1 MARQMEH
8 IVMIACQDSSF
19 RDHIAK
25 VLPVEGYK
33 IVISETIDDTIK
45 VIERQKIHAAIVE
58 ENLRDRSSI
67 EVLEYRQRF
76 GFSFPLIV
84 ISKEPSVEKAK
95 KVIKLGAFDYYD
107 LASLKDPGIIVQAL
121 KEALSQDVL
130 TDSCEPSVLSKEA
143 SAEPLETEFSPSC
156 FDELVGTSAPMM
168 KLYRLIERVAQADV
182 TVLITGESG
191 TGKELVAQSIHRRS
205 NRRNKAFVP
214 VNCGAIPEEL
224 LESEF
229 FGHEK
234 GAFSGAVRTKIGRFE
249 LANGGSI
256 FLDEIGEMKTS
267 LQVKLLRFLQE
278 RTFERVG
285 GLKTIEV
292 DVRVIAA
299 TNKDLWKAV
308 QEGNFREDLFYRLN
322 VVPIHVPPLRERK
335 EDIPLLA
342 EHFLSIHATASE
354 NGERKRL
361 KPDVI
366 ECFMEY
372 SWPGNVRE
380 LENIIKRLVILS
392 DGEEISIDDLPDRFK
407 QKIKEKAPQ
416 VPLAKLPEEGIDLKK
431 TLEDMERSFIEQALE
446 RTRGV
451 KNQAAKLLGLNRTT
465 LIEKMKKL
473 KMDLSYRSK
482 D

>member
-1 MARQMEH
+1 MIQQSELIILVACGNGNFKEEIARILSGEN
-8 IVMIACQDSSF
+8 F
-19 RDHIAK
+19 
-25 VLPVEGYK
+25 K
-33 IVISETIDDTIK
+33 IVFAETGSEAIK
-45 VIERQKIHAAIVE
+45 VIERQKIHAAILDEFLPDKNSVE
-58 ENLRDRSSI
+58 LLQYCRNSGL
-67 EVLEYRQRF
+67 L
-76 GFSFPLIV
+76 FPVIV
-84 ISKEPSVEKAK
+84 ISRDPSIERAIAVMKSGAYDYLPLTVSEVSA
-95 KVIKLGAFDYYD
+95 VKLIGT
-107 LASLKDPGIIVQAL
+107 L
-121 KEALSQDVL
+121 KEALLRSADVFELQLSPKDL
-130 TDSCEPSVLSKEA
+130 TS
-143 SAEPLETEFSPSC
+143 ETTFEEVKQPHFE
-156 FDELVGTSAPMM
+156 ELIGSSIPMK
-168 KLYRLIERVAQADV
+168 KLYRLIDRVARADV

-191 TGKELVAQSIHRRS
+191 TGKELVAQAIHRRS
-205 NRRNKAFVP
+205 NRKDKPFVP

-234 GAFSGAVRTKIGRFE
+234 GAFSGAIRTKIGRFE

-256 FLDEIGEMKTS
+256 FLDEIGEMKSS

-308 QEGNFREDLFYRLN
+308 QEGTFREDLFYRLN

-335 EDIPLLA
+335 EDIPLLV
-342 EHFLSIHATASE
+342 EHFLIRHALSRDD
-354 NGERKRL
+354 GSKKRVN
-361 KPDVI
+361 PEVI

-380 LENIIKRLVILS
+380 LENIIKRLIILS
-392 DGEEISIDDLPDRFK
+392 DGDEITADDLPDRFHRSIRDK
-407 QKIKEKAPQ
+407 SSRSPG
-416 VPLAKLPEEGIDLKK
+416 LRLPEEGIDLKK
-431 TLEDMERSFIEQALE
+431 FMEQIEKSFIEQALE
-446 RTRGV
+446 KTGGV

-473 KMDLSYRSK
+473 GMDLSYGSK
-482 D
+482 S

>member
-1 MARQMEH
+1 MVSRRECMVL
-8 IVMIACQDSSF
+8 ITCQDSDLHNYLVTLLSAGNYTT
-19 RDHIAK
+19 ITAQ
-25 VLPVEGYK
+25 
-33 IVISETIDDTIK
+33 TIDSAIK
-45 VIERQKIHAAIVE
+45 IIERQKIHAAIVE
-58 ENLRDRSSI
+58 ESIGNRSSL

-76 GFSFPLIV
+76 GFSFPVLV

-95 KVIKLGAFDYYD
+95 KIIKLGAYDYFDV
-107 LASLKDPGIIVQAL
+107 SFIKNSGVIVQSL
-121 KEALSQDVL
+121 KEALSQEL
-130 TDSCEPSVLSKEA
+130 AIDSSDSVKEA
-143 SAEPLETEFSPSC
+143 QSEEGETGASLCRFEG
-156 FDELVGTSAPMM
+156 LVGTSAPMR
-168 KLYRLIERVAQADV
+168 KLYRLIDRVAQADV

-191 TGKELVAQSIHRRS
+191 TGKELVAEAIHRRS
-205 NRRNKAFVP
+205 NRRSKPFVP

-234 GAFSGAVRTKIGRFE
+234 GAFSGAIRTKIGRFE

-308 QEGNFREDLFYRLN
+308 QEGTFREDLFYRLN

-335 EDIPLLA
+335 EDIPLLI
-342 EHFLSIHATASE
+342 EHFLERHALSSN

-372 SWPGNVRE
+372 PWPGNVRE
-380 LENIIKRLVILS
+380 LENIIKRLIILS
-392 DGEEISIDDLPDRFK
+392 DGDEITIDDLPDRFR
-407 QKIKEKAPQ
+407 QNIKTKTPD
-416 VPLAKLPEEGIDLKK
+416 VPLARLPEEGLDLKK
-431 TLEDMERSFIEQALE
+431 TLEDIERSLIQQALE
-446 RTRGV
+446 RTGGV

-473 KMDLSYRSK
+473 KMDLSYGSK
-482 D
+482 T